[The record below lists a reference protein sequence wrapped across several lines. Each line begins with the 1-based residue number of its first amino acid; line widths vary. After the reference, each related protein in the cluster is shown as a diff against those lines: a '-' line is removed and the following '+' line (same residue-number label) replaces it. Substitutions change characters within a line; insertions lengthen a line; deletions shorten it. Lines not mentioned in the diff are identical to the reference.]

1 MNFLLLLIS
10 FLQCNDCI
18 YYRKPTTNMYKKN
31 EIGFCMYHKDYAILS
46 RHNEKKCGNNATNF
60 NPQFCKLKSFKK
72 YINP

>member
-1 MNFLLLLIS
+1 
-10 FLQCNDCI
+10 
-18 YYRKPTTNMYKKN
+18 MYKKN

-60 NPQFCKLKSFKK
+60 NPQFCKLKSVKK